1 MSRRGTTPARLRAGA
16 AGLVAL
22 LGLGAPAA
30 AADNGGDAIGKIGV
44 YAGAWKSRIVH
55 YQTTY
60 TKARIENLAVRN
72 DCWRSSS
79 YYVCDQ
85 FVNGKSAAFIVYT
98 YNASQRLYHLQ
109 VISKDGNPPVSG
121 VLTIEGNT
129 WTFPWQ
135 YSDKGKVVFIR
146 IVNIFSNRDTID
158 FHEGFSFDKIH
169 WTATADGVER
179 RVPAP

>member
-1 MSRRGTTPARLRAGA
+1 MIAGVATTARE
-16 AGLVAL
+16 
-22 LGLGAPAA
+22 LGSG
-30 AADNGGDAIGKIGV
+30 
-44 YAGAWKSRIVH
+44 
-55 YQTTY
+55 
-60 TKARIENLAVRN
+60 EE
-72 DCWRSSS
+72 
-79 YYVCDQ
+79 
-85 FVNGKSAAFIVYT
+85 
-98 YNASQRLYHLQ
+98 RL
-109 VISKDGNPPVSG
+109 VSG